1 MIRYL
6 TAGESHGPQ
15 ISAIVD
21 GLPAGL
27 ALAPE
32 DINGQLF
39 RRQQGYGAGGRM
51 SIEKDRV
58 QISAG
63 WMNGQTTGAPVALT
77 VSNRDWRNWRERDIS
92 PMTTPR
98 PGHADLT
105 GAIKY
110 GYRDLRLSLERA
122 SARETTMRV
131 AVGAICR
138 KLLAEFGVVIG
149 GYITRIGSVDLQFG
163 DEWPVDYQARFRA
176 AEANDVRCPDGAVAE
191 RMHQEIRQAIIDKDT
206 LGGIME
212 LVALN
217 VPPGLGSYVQHDR
230 RLDARIIGAMV
241 GIHAMKGAEIGP
253 AFSNSSKRGTQVHDE
268 IVLAGDG
275 ETLARRSNRSGGI
288 EGGISTGEPVVARVA
303 MKPISTV
310 LGALGSINLAT
321 GEPEETTYERS
332 DFCALPRAVP
342 VGEAVLANVLADAL
356 LEKLGGD
363 SVAEMKQRFTTL
375 RRARLGDLPMDNE
388 TWRFGYE
395 DERRPDRFHGQW
407 QIDGWPPGRLRV
419 AVPLRRLRRSC
430 RPARRQ
436 VDRAG
441 L

>member
-1 MIRYL
+1 MIRFL

-15 ISAIVD
+15 INAIVD

-27 ALAPE
+27 ALSPG
-32 DINGQLF
+32 DINRQLV

-63 WMNGQTTGAPVALT
+63 WMNGHTTGAPIALT
-77 VSNRDWRNWRERDIS
+77 VANRDWRNWRERDIK

-105 GAIKY
+105 GAVKY
-110 GYRDLRLSLERA
+110 GYRELRLSLERA

-138 KLLAEFGVVIG
+138 RLLAEFGIVIG
-149 GYITRIGSVDLQFG
+149 GYVTRIGSVDF
-163 DEWPVDYQARFRA
+163 EEREAWPVDYAARFA
-176 AEANDVRCPDGAVAE
+176 IAESNDVRCPDAAVAE
-191 RMHQEIRQAIIDKDT
+191 RMHAEIRQAIIDKDT

-217 VPPGLGSYVQHDR
+217 VPPGLGSYVQHDL
-230 RLDARIIGAMV
+230 RLDARIVAAMV

-253 AFSNSSKRGTQVHDE
+253 AFSNSAKRGTEVHDE
-268 IVLAGDG
+268 IVLADDGD
-275 ETLARRSNRSGGI
+275 TLERRSNRSGGI
-288 EGGISTGEPVVARVA
+288 EGGISTGQPIVARVA

-310 LGALGSINLAT
+310 LQGFGSVNLAS
-321 GEPEETTYERS
+321 GEAEATTYERS
-332 DFCALPRAVP
+332 DFCALPRGVP
-342 VGEAVLANVLADAL
+342 VGEAVLAIALADAL

-363 SVAEMKQRFTTL
+363 SIAEMRPRFDAL
-375 RRARLGDLPMDNE
+375 RRARLSDLPMDNA
-388 TWRFGYE
+388 TWRLGYE
-395 DERRPDRFHGQW
+395 D
-407 QIDGWPPGRLRV
+407 
-419 AVPLRRLRRSC
+419 
-430 RPARRQ
+430 
-436 VDRAG
+436 
-441 L
+441 

>member
-6 TAGESHGPQ
+6 TAGESHGPH

-27 ALAPE
+27 ELAPE
-32 DINGQLF
+32 DINRELF

-63 WMNGQTTGAPVALT
+63 WMNGLTTGGPIALT
-77 VSNRDWRNWRERDIS
+77 VHNRDWRNWRERDIA

-105 GAIKY
+105 GAVKY

-138 KLLAEFGVVIG
+138 RLLAEFGIVIG
-149 GYITRIGSVDLQFG
+149 GYVTRIGSVDLQFP
-163 DEWPVDYQARFRA
+163 DDAPADYEARFRTA
-176 AEANDVRCPDGAVAE
+176 ADNDVRCPDPQLAE
-191 RMHQEIRQAIIDKDT
+191 RMHEEIRQAIIARDT

-212 LVALN
+212 LVALH

-230 RLDARIIGAMV
+230 RLDSRIVGAMV
-241 GIHAMKGAEIGP
+241 GIQAMKGAEIGP
-253 AFSNSSKRGTQVHDE
+253 AFANSAKRGTQVHDE
-268 IVLAGDG
+268 IALAEDGDM
-275 ETLARRSNRSGGI
+275 LARRSNRAGGI
-288 EGGISTGEPVVARVA
+288 EGGISTGEPIVARVA

-310 LGALGSINLAT
+310 LSALGSVNLAS
-321 GEPEETTYERS
+321 GEAEATTYERS
-332 DFCALPRAVP
+332 DFCALPRGVP
-342 VGEAVLANVLADAL
+342 VGEAVLAIVLAEAL

-363 SVAEMKQRFTTL
+363 SIDEMRPRMASL
-375 RRARLGDLPMDNE
+375 RLARLGDLPMDDVA
-388 TWRFGYE
+388 WRLGYE
-395 DERRPDRFHGQW
+395 
-407 QIDGWPPGRLRV
+407 I
-419 AVPLRRLRRSC
+419 
-430 RPARRQ
+430 
-436 VDRAG
+436 
-441 L
+441 

>member
-15 ISAIVD
+15 IDAIVD
-21 GLPAGL
+21 GVPAGL
-27 ALAPE
+27 ALSAE
-32 DINGQLF
+32 DINRQLF

-63 WMNGQTTGAPVALT
+63 RMNGLTTGAPIALT
-77 VSNRDWRNWRERDIS
+77 VSNRDWRNWREREIT

-110 GYRDLRLSLERA
+110 GYRELRLSLERA

-138 KLLAEFGVVIG
+138 RMLAEFGIVVG
-149 GYITRIGSVDLQFG
+149 GYITRIGSVDLDLA
-163 DEWPVDYQARFRA
+163 DEWPVDYEARFRD
-176 AEANDVRCPDGAVAE
+176 AEATDVRCPDEDVAA

-217 VPPGLGSYVQHDR
+217 APPGLGSYVQHDR
-230 RLDARIIGAMV
+230 RLDSRIVGAMV
-241 GIHAMKGAEIGP
+241 GIHAMKGAEIGS
-253 AFSNSSKRGTQVHDE
+253 AFENSSRRGSQVHDE
-268 IVLAGDG
+268 ITLAGDG
-275 ETLARRSNRSGGI
+275 DSLTRRSNRSGGI
-288 EGGISTGEPVVARVA
+288 EGGISTGEPIVARVA

-310 LGALGSINLAT
+310 LGGFASIDLAS
-321 GEPEETTYERS
+321 GEARDTTYERS

-342 VGEAVLANVLADAL
+342 VGEAVLSIVLAQAL

-363 SVAEMKQRFTTL
+363 SMGEMLPRLETL
-375 RRARLGDLPMDNE
+375 RRARLSDLPMDNLP
-388 TWRFGYE
+388 WRFGYE
-395 DERRPDRFHGQW
+395 D
-407 QIDGWPPGRLRV
+407 
-419 AVPLRRLRRSC
+419 
-430 RPARRQ
+430 
-436 VDRAG
+436 
-441 L
+441 